1 MMSLGF
7 FQMCSNLQESRV
19 TDTEQGC
26 YIIGHEKTLF
36 CGFSTGYCPSS
47 ETCDIR
53 TVYFPVNITQYCFPN
68 FIAKFNYIKCKPQL
82 ETTTRT
88 TQFEFGEKELERC
101 HSELTNPCSLSVC
114 SCWVCGHFTEMTTRQ
129 VFQMRP
135 GQIRERARAGAGKEN
150 PIQFFIVVA
159 VTVVASSLLACCLHG
174 MNED

>member
-1 MMSLGF
+1 MDTRKLF
-7 FQMCSNLQESRV
+7 FVFSAQDTVLPLKLV
-19 TDTEQGC
+19 TIERF
-26 YIIGHEKTLF
+26 IFL
-36 CGFSTGYCPSS
+36 
-47 ETCDIR
+47 
-53 TVYFPVNITQYCFPN
+53 VITQYCFPN
-68 FIAKFNYIKCKPQL
+68 FIAKFNYIKCKTQL